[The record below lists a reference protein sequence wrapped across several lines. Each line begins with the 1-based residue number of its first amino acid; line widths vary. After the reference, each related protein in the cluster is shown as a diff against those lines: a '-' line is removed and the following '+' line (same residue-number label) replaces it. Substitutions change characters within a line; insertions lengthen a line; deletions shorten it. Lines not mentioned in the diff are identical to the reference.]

1 MLDLYEALNLTKD
14 ANIDEIKLS
23 YRNLAKLHHPD
34 KGGDTEKFQKI
45 ALAYEI
51 LSDPKRKEK
60 YDTTGAQEKEPV
72 FEKKFQSLVDHLLLQ
87 IISQPFN
94 DLKIVDVVFLIQDSV
109 NDGLKV
115 YLGQKKEA
123 QDCLNKLLTIQERL
137 STIYDKSVIN
147 AVELRI
153 SAFNK
158 TISSLSDEISFV
170 SLCIEKLQDYKYRVD
185 EKQTEIKP
193 FKIGGFTLKS
203 Y

>member
-153 SAFNK
+153 STAP
-158 TISSLSDEISFV
+158 SSLA
-170 SLCIEKLQDYKYRVD
+170 
-185 EKQTEIKP
+185 
-193 FKIGGFTLKS
+193 
-203 Y
+203 